1 MMYRFTTRP
10 LSDFVD
16 EVPDLNDVAGDD
28 GMLFVRDGTGFAG
41 VASVAR
47 VPLSECAEFFVQSTI
62 DDRVDAPGSRGVAFG
77 WYPFTGVGGEAIIPA
92 ICVGKHS
99 SMSPWV
105 TYVEGNESQ
114 VAAALAPRHASV
126 SASSNLTAAE
136 HASFAIRPGVEIAQ
150 YLIAVAAVCDAVRNG
165 EITKAVIAR
174 DILVESSQPI
184 AVNALLRRLK
194 ASFGSSYRYSID
206 GLVGASPELLVARQ
220 GDVVTSHPLAGTAP
234 RTGNP
239 TTDDQLAQQ
248 LRASA
253 KNQIEH
259 RVVIDMV
266 HDTLLPWC
274 SYLDWQPEPDV
285 VAVANVQH
293 LGTLIEGRL
302 SQPIPHVLQL
312 VEALSPT
319 PALGGFPRDAA
330 LRLIAQHEG
339 MQRGRYG
346 GAVGWC
352 DRDGNGTWAV
362 AIRCAELSSDRR
374 TARLFAGGGIVTDS
388 EPLAELAETQ
398 AKFQAMLSALVRP

>member
-1 MMYRFTTRP
+1 MMHRFVTRP
-10 LSDFVD
+10 LADFVD
-16 EVPDLNDVAGDD
+16 TVPDLNDVAGDD
-28 GMLFVRDGTGFAG
+28 GVLFVRDGTGFAG
-41 VASVAR
+41 LASVAR
-47 VPLSECAEFFVQSTI
+47 VPLGECAEFFAQSTI

-77 WYPFTGVGGEAIIPA
+77 WYPFDGVGGEAIIPA
-92 ICVGKHS
+92 VCVGKHAS
-99 SMSPWV
+99 LPAWV
-105 TYVEGNESQ
+105 TYVEGNEAQ
-114 VAAALAPRHASV
+114 VVEALTPRHAPTTE
-126 SASSNLTAAE
+126 AG
-136 HASFAIRPGVEIAQ
+136 SFTIRPGVEVAH
-150 YLIAVAAVCDAVRNG
+150 YLSAVAAVRDAVRNG

-184 AVNALLRRLK
+184 AVHALLRRLK

-220 GDVVTSHPLAGTAP
+220 GDVVSSHPLAGTAP

-239 TTDDQLAQQ
+239 ITDDQLAQQ

-302 SQPIPHVLQL
+302 SQPVPHVLQL

-330 LRLIAQHEG
+330 LRLITQHEG

-352 DRDGNGTWAV
+352 DRDGNGTFAV
-362 AIRCAELSSDRR
+362 AIRCAELTSDRR
-374 TARLFAGGGIVTDS
+374 TARLFAGGGIVAES